1 MGLIHIMN
9 CREIAT
15 LVDTDQVQGRSRIDR
30 IQIRVH
36 IWTCWHCRRL
46 VRQIVWLRK
55 LARQSVN
62 AEPDNPGLET
72 RILQKLISSRQ

>member
-15 LVDTDQVQGRSRIDR
+15 LVDTDQVQAQSRVDR

-46 VRQIVWLRK
+46 FRQIVWLRK
-55 LARQSVN
+55 LARESVN
-62 AEPDNPGLET
+62 VEPDNPGLET
-72 RILQKLISSRQ
+72 RILQKLISSKQ

>member
-1 MGLIHIMN
+1 MGLIHIFN

-15 LVDTDQVQGRSRIDR
+15 LLDTDQVEDQSRIDR

-36 IWTCWHCRRL
+36 MWTCWHCRRL
-46 VRQIVWLRK
+46 VRQNAWLRK
-55 LARQSVN
+55 MAREGSG

-72 RILQKLISSRQ
+72 RILQKLSKR